1 MGSKNVDLFQEWLL
15 ESTLQSHPCLSAW
28 MHLAG
33 LCKMLFPRRVLP
45 SAGMWN
51 LNLCSIMFD
60 LKISLITRANSLKTI
75 QTTEIQYILSFDLVN
90 VVPCSVKKTTVTGCP
105 CRSETYCNGGHW
117 RTCQD
122 GVFGLTGSLD
132 RWKHKQKPWNLDDFN
147 EEPNPPPRALAKSF
161 GARCISNDHTNHSN
175 QAVSRSL
182 PWNLWKES

>member
-1 MGSKNVDLFQEWLL
+1 
-15 ESTLQSHPCLSAW
+15 
-28 MHLAG
+28 
-33 LCKMLFPRRVLP
+33 MLFPGRVLP

-51 LNLCSIMFD
+51 LNLFSIMFD

-75 QTTEIQYILSFDLVN
+75 QTTEIQYIYILSFDLVN

-147 EEPNPPPRALAKSF
+147 EVQPDPPLRTLAKSF
-161 GARCISNDHTNHSN
+161 GARCSQMTTQITPIRESHGPCRETSEKRVRTATI
-175 QAVSRSL
+175 QAWTSS
-182 PWNLWKES
+182 